1 MGEGLEGMAYGVYG
15 MYGVYRVWDTGCG
28 SGVAEYGVWD
38 AGYGIRAVGQALQS
52 MGYGMRGMGCGL
64 SGAGCGSGDARFG
77 RREPRGWD
85 APPRPTSPISPHCRK
100 WACPP
105 HSHAPLSGTTP
116 PVIPAHRKWA
126 YLEGGASAAGREE
139 ERGAVRWRRRRCW
152 SSSAR
157 SPCCP
162 PTARRPSAS
171 CTPSV
176 RPGAPSHPAGG
187 SRPLPAA
194 SVPRHGRLLTHGAA
208 RPAGRGAAGGP
219 EPTAVGGG
227 AVFVWGAVRR
237 CGVWG
242 WGLPAGC
249 GVTTCGAAAG
259 APSVLC
265 EGLWGAAVGAIG
277 SRSGLGWKGALCS
290 SVPTPR
296 CVQPRLPRAT
306 ASLARELAPGTAR
319 GFTVMMSLQF
329 YAWMIFLG
337 KMIAGKGQN
346 FCGSQKSDVTLPKMG
361 VCKTPASC
369 K

>member
-1 MGEGLEGMAYGVYG
+1 M
-15 MYGVYRVWDTGCG
+15 
-28 SGVAEYGVWD
+28 
-38 AGYGIRAVGQALQS
+38 RA
-52 MGYGMRGMGCGL
+52 MGCGL

-105 HSHAPLSGTTP
+105 HSPAPLSGTTP

-139 ERGAVRWRRRRCW
+139 ERGALRWRRRRCW

-208 RPAGRGAAGGP
+208 RPAGHGAAGGP

-227 AVFVWGAVRR
+227 RCLFGGR
-237 CGVWG
+237 CGG
-242 WGLPAGC
+242 AAC
-249 GVTTCGAAAG
+249 GVGG
-259 APSVLC
+259 SPR
-265 EGLWGAAVGAIG
+265 AVGLRRVG
-277 SRSGLGWKGALCS
+277 QRPERPQC
-290 SVPTPR
+290 
-296 CVQPRLPRAT
+296 CV
-306 ASLARELAPGTAR
+306 R
-319 GFTVMMSLQF
+319 GF
-329 YAWMIFLG
+329 
-337 KMIAGKGQN
+337 
-346 FCGSQKSDVTLPKMG
+346 G
-361 VCKTPASC
+361 VPRWEP
-369 K
+369 